1 MAIYKNLKKALSDI
15 DNAFT
20 LNIKV
25 KGAELPREILELK
38 NLEALYLKSDELF
51 DLDFSFNDLPQLKVF
66 YVQSRKLEVLPENL
80 LCHPKLETI
89 SASESHIQKLEI
101 KPNSQLNL
109 KTLLLN
115 KNKLETVPQYLE
127 HLESLEN
134 LNLSDNNLSELP
146 EVLRLLNNLKTL
158 SLNRN
163 QLTEIPIGLVK
174 NWKSLHSLSLDGNK
188 FTKETQQL
196 IEQEL
201 NYWFGEL

>member
-1 MAIYKNLKKALSDI
+1 MAIYKNLKKALADS

-20 LNIKV
+20 LNIKT
-25 KGAELPREILELK
+25 KGEKLPSELIDLPK
-38 NLEALYLKSDELF
+38 LEALYIKSTELSN
-51 DLDFSFNDLPQLKVF
+51 LDFPFEKLTKLKVF
-66 YVQSRKLEVLPENL
+66 YVGS
-80 LCHPKLETI
+80 PKLQTLTESILTHPTLETL
-89 SASESHIQKLEI
+89 SATDSNIQELELR
-101 KPNSQLNL
+101 PNLNLNL

-115 KNKLETVPQYLE
+115 KNKMTSVPKYLE

-134 LNLSDNNLSELP
+134 LNLSDNQLTELP

-163 QLTEIPIGLVK
+163 QLTTLPIELVK

-188 FTKETQQL
+188 FDEETKDI

>member
-1 MAIYKNLKKALSDI
+1 MAIFKNLKKALANTDQ
-15 DNAFT
+15 AYT

-25 KGAELPREILELK
+25 KSTTVPAEIAELK
-38 NLEALYLKSDELF
+38 NLEALYLKSDQLEK
-51 DLDFSFNDLPQLKVF
+51 LDFPFEKLSKLKVF
-66 YVQSRKLEVLPENL
+66 YIQAPKLETLPENL
-80 LCHPKLETI
+80 LTHPSLETL
-89 SASESHIQKLEI
+89 SASECHINSLEI
-101 KPNSQLNL
+101 LPQQNFNL

-115 KNKLETVPQYLE
+115 KNKLDQVPQYLE

-134 LNLSDNNLSELP
+134 LNLSDNKLSALP

-163 QLTEIPIGLVK
+163 QLTHIPIELIK

-188 FTKETQQL
+188 FTQETRQI